1 MWNRT
6 DRGEAMKRRYGSF
19 LIPRQLIETDEANIT
34 RVMGACIILRAE
46 MRYATDGI
54 LYEAYSFRFREL
66 AEGEIM
72 PLYDWVFTDEGD
84 MQAVERGY

>member
-1 MWNRT
+1 
-6 DRGEAMKRRYGSF
+6 
-19 LIPRQLIETDEANIT
+19 
-34 RVMGACIILRAE
+34 MGACIILRAE